1 MTLPLEH
8 PIVRPNRGG
17 RKPDEPRPGWRA
29 RLQALRHVPRLLR
42 LVWRTE
48 PRYVAGILV
57 LRVAPVAG
65 AAGGALDR
73 QAHRGR
79 GGARRSAWQ
88 QAGGAG
94 VDWTRLGELLALEL
108 AIALVG
114 EGLARVSALLESL
127 LGDLFAN
134 QTSVELM
141 RHAAT
146 LDLEQFEDAEIYD
159 KLERARRQTVGRIGL
174 FTLLLATVQDAITL
188 VTLAAA
194 LAVYVP
200 WLLVLLV
207 VAVLP
212 SLLGETHFASLGY
225 SLLYSWT
232 PERRQLDYLRYIGA
246 SDISAKELKLFGL
259 SDFLVGP
266 LRPAEPRVLRGQQ
279 AAGGAA
285 EPGLHPARR
294 RSARWATTAA
304 YAVII
309 YLTVIGLPLAGRA
322 VHHRRAHL
330 PGGLVPPEPGP
341 DPAGAALAVAGV
353 RAEPLPGRP
362 VHLPRRSSR
371 ASAASP
377 AGGRC
382 RCRSGPGSSSRTW
395 GSAIPGS
402 ERWAVRGLDFSLA
415 PGERLALVGENG
427 AGKTTLVKLLAR
439 LYDPTEGRIL
449 LDGVDLREYDVES
462 LRRNVGVIFQ
472 DFVRYDFMLKENIA
486 VGNIGAREDE
496 PRIETAAAAEPGR
509 HGGRRGWPAG
519 TTRCWAGGSSSGVE
533 LSGGEW
539 QKVALARAYMRDAQ
553 LLILDE
559 PTAALDA
566 RAEYEVFLR
575 FSELTAGRM
584 AVLISHRFSTVRMAD
599 RILVLRG
606 GELVEQGTH
615 EALVAQG
622 GLYAELFQ
630 LQAAGYR

>member
-1 MTLPLEH
+1 M
-8 PIVRPNRGG
+8 
-17 RKPDEPRPGWRA
+17 
-29 RLQALRHVPRLLR
+29 
-42 LVWRTE
+42 VWETE
-48 PRYVAGILV
+48 PRYVIGILV
-57 LRVAPVAG
+57 LRVV
-65 AAGGALDR
+65 
-73 QAHRGR
+73 
-79 GGARRSAWQ
+79 RSAVPLAVLWIGKLIVDEVVHAITVHGQ
-88 QAGGAG
+88 GGPLPWA
-94 VDWTRLGELLALEL
+94 RLATLVGIELL
-108 AIALVG
+108 IALVG
-114 EGLARVSALLESL
+114 EGLSRLSALLESL

-134 QTSVELM
+134 RTSVQLM
-141 RHAAT
+141 QHAAT

-174 FTLLLATVQDAITL
+174 FTMLLATLQDLITL
-188 VTLAAA
+188 VSLSVA

-259 SDFLVGP
+259 SDFLVGRYDR
-266 LRPAEPRVLRGQQ
+266 LSNEFYQ
-279 AAGGAA
+279 ANKA
-285 EPGLHPARR
+285 LSIR
-294 RSARWATTAA
+294 RSVVSTLLSIVGTLGYYGA

-309 YLTVIGLPLAGRA
+309 YLTVIGHRSAAGLFTIGVLTFLAGSFRQSRDLIQR
-322 VHHRRAHL
+322 VLLSLSQVFEQSLYLEDLFTFLDIEPSIRRN
-330 PGGLVPPEPGP
+330 PGAKQVPVPI
-341 DPAGAALAVAGV
+341 
-353 RAEPLPGRP
+353 
-362 VHLPRRSSR
+362 
-371 ASAASP
+371 
-377 AGGRC
+377 
-382 RCRSGPGSSSRTW
+382 RT
-395 GSAIPGS
+395 GFAFERVGFRYPGS
-402 ERWAVRGLDFSLA
+402 EHWAVRGLDFSLS

-449 LDGVDLREYDVES
+449 LDGVDLREYDIDS

-486 VGNIGAREDE
+486 VGNISRVEDD
-496 PRIETAAAAEPGR
+496 PAIRTAAERSLADGVAQRLAGR
-509 HGGRRGWPAG
+509 YDQMLGKRFEGG
-519 TTRCWAGGSSSGVE
+519 VD

-566 RAEYEVFLR
+566 RAEYGVFLR
-575 FSELTAGRM
+575 FSELTKGRM

-599 RILVLRG
+599 RILVLKG

-615 EALVAQG
+615 EALVTLG
-622 GLYAELFQ
+622 GLYSELFQ

>member
-1 MTLPLEH
+1 M
-8 PIVRPNRGG
+8 
-17 RKPDEPRPGWRA
+17 
-29 RLQALRHVPRLLR
+29 
-42 LVWRTE
+42 VWETE
-48 PRYVAGILV
+48 PRYVVGILL
-57 LRVAPVAG
+57 LRVARSAVPLGVLWIGKLIVDEVVHAVSISG
-65 AAGGALDR
+65 QGGAV
-73 QAHRGR
+73 
-79 GGARRSAWQ
+79 AWQ
-88 QAGGAG
+88 
-94 VDWTRLGELLALEL
+94 RLAILLGIELV
-108 AIALVG
+108 IALVG
-114 EGLARVSALLESL
+114 EGLSRLSALLESL

-134 QTSVELM
+134 RTSVQLM
-141 RHAAT
+141 QHAAT

-174 FTLLLATVQDAITL
+174 FTMLLATLQDLITL
-188 VTLAAA
+188 VSLSVAI
-194 LAVYVP
+194 AVYVP

-259 SDFLVGP
+259 SDFLVGRYDR
-266 LRPAEPRVLRGQQ
+266 LSRDFYEANKALSV
-279 AAGGAA
+279 
-285 EPGLHPARR
+285 R
-294 RSARWATTAA
+294 RSIVSTLLSLVGTLGYYGA

-309 YLTVIGLPLAGRA
+309 YLTVVG
-322 VHHRRAHL
+322 HR
-330 PGGLVPPEPGP
+330 
-341 DPAGAALAVAGV
+341 
-353 RAEPLPGRP
+353 
-362 VHLPRRSSR
+362 
-371 ASAASP
+371 SP
-377 AGGRC
+377 AGLFTIGVLTFLAGSFRQS
-382 RCRSGPGSSSRTW
+382 RDLIQRVLLSLAQIFEQSLYLDDLFSFLDIEPSIRPQPGAKPVPVPIKV
-395 GSAIPGS
+395 GFAFEGVGFKYPGA
-402 ERWAVRGLDFSLA
+402 EQWAVRGLDFSLS

-439 LYDPTEGRIL
+439 LYDPDEGRIL
-449 LDGVDLREYDVES
+449 LDGVDLREYDIDS

-472 DFVRYDFMLKENIA
+472 DFVRYDFALKENIA
-486 VGNIGAREDE
+486 VGNIARIGDE
-496 PRIETAAAAEPGR
+496 PAIKTAAERSLADSVAQRLAGR
-509 HGGRRGWPAG
+509 YDQMLGKRFEGG
-519 TTRCWAGGSSSGVE
+519 VD

-575 FSELTAGRM
+575 FSELTKGRM

-599 RILVLRG
+599 RILVLKG

-615 EALVAQG
+615 EALVALG
-622 GLYAELFQ
+622 GLYSELFQ

>member
-1 MTLPLEH
+1 MSLPLQH
-8 PIVRPNRGG
+8 PVIRGNG
-17 RKPDEPRPGWRA
+17 RGRGAPPPDATWRE
-29 RLQALRHVPRLLR
+29 RLQALRHLPKLLR
-42 LVWRTE
+42 MVWETN
-48 PRYVAGILV
+48 PGYVIGIIL
-57 LRVAPVAG
+57 LRVIRAAVPLAVLWIGKLIVDEVVHAINIASSGAPVSW
-65 AAGGALDR
+65 
-73 QAHRGR
+73 GR
-79 GGARRSAWQ
+79 LVTLVGI
-88 QAGGAG
+88 
-94 VDWTRLGELLALEL
+94 EL

-114 EGLARVSALLESL
+114 EGLSRVSSLLESL

-134 QTSVELM
+134 RTSIQLM
-141 RHAAT
+141 QHAAS

-174 FTLLLATVQDAITL
+174 FTMLLATLQDLITL
-188 VTLAAA
+188 VSLSVA

-259 SDFLVGP
+259 SDFLVGRYDK
-266 LRPAEPRVLRGQQ
+266 LSHDFYEANKALSV
-279 AAGGAA
+279 
-285 EPGLHPARR
+285 R
-294 RSARWATTAA
+294 RSIVSSLLAVVGTLGYYGA

-309 YLTVIGLPLAGRA
+309 YLTVVG
-322 VHHRRAHL
+322 HQ
-330 PGGLVPPEPGP
+330 
-341 DPAGAALAVAGV
+341 
-353 RAEPLPGRP
+353 
-362 VHLPRRSSR
+362 
-371 ASAASP
+371 SP
-377 AGGRC
+377 AGPFTIGGLTFLAGSFRQS
-382 RCRSGPGSSSRTW
+382 RDLIQRVLLSLAQVFEQSLYLDDLFAFLDIEPSIRRNPGAKQVPVPIKT
-395 GSAIPGS
+395 GFVFEGVGFKYPGS
-402 ERWAVRGLDFSLA
+402 EHWAVRHLDFSLA
-415 PGERLALVGENG
+415 PGERVALVGENG

-449 LDGVDLREYDVES
+449 LDGVDLREYDVDS

-486 VGNIGAREDE
+486 VGNISQVADD
-496 PRIETAAAAEPGR
+496 PAIKTAAERSLADSVAQRLAGR
-509 HGGRRGWPAG
+509 YDQMLGKRFEN
-519 TTRCWAGGSSSGVE
+519 GVD

-539 QKVALARAYMRDAQ
+539 QKVALARAYMGDAQ

-575 FSELTAGRM
+575 FSELTKGRM

-599 RILVLRG
+599 RILVLKG

-615 EALVAQG
+615 EALVALG
-622 GLYAELFQ
+622 GLYSELFQ

>member
-1 MTLPLEH
+1 
-8 PIVRPNRGG
+8 V
-17 RKPDEPRPGWRA
+17 DEVVSA
-29 RLQALRHVPRLLR
+29 
-42 LVWRTE
+42 
-48 PRYVAGILV
+48 VAI
-57 LRVAPVAG
+57 AG
-65 AAGGALDR
+65 AGGTV
-73 QAHRGR
+73 
-79 GGARRSAWQ
+79 SW
-88 QAGGAG
+88 
-94 VDWTRLGELLALEL
+94 VRLAELLALEL

-114 EGLARVSALLESL
+114 EGLSRVSALLESL

-134 QTSVELM
+134 RTSVELM

-146 LDLEQFEDAEIYD
+146 LDLEQFENAEIYD

-174 FTLLLATVQDAITL
+174 FTLVLGSIQDAITL
-188 VTLAAA
+188 VTLSVA

-200 WLLVLLV
+200 WLLLLLV

-246 SDISAKELKLFGL
+246 SDVSAKELKLFGL
-259 SDFLVGP
+259 SDFLVGRYDR
-266 LRPAEPRVLRGQQ
+266 LSRDFYEANKSLAV
-279 AAGGAA
+279 
-285 EPGLHPARR
+285 R
-294 RSARWATTAA
+294 RSLVSSLLAAVGTLGYYGA

-309 YLTVIGLPLAGRA
+309 YLTVTGYR
-322 VHHRRAHL
+322 
-330 PGGLVPPEPGP
+330 
-341 DPAGAALAVAGV
+341 
-353 RAEPLPGRP
+353 
-362 VHLPRRSSR
+362 
-371 ASAASP
+371 SP
-377 AGGRC
+377 AGPFTIGVLTFLAGSFRQS
-382 RCRSGPGSSSRTW
+382 RDLIQRVLLSMSQIYEQALYLDDLFSFLALEARIRPRPGALPVPVPIRT
-395 GSAIPGS
+395 GFTFEGVGFRYPGA
-402 ERWAVRGLDFSLA
+402 EGWAVRGLNFALA

-449 LDGVDLREYDVES
+449 LDGVDLREYDIDS

-472 DFVRYDFMLKENIA
+472 DFVRYDFVLKENIA
-486 VGNIGAREDE
+486 VGDINRRENE
-496 PRIETAAAAEPGR
+496 PLIESAAQRSLADTVASRLPGR
-509 HGGRRGWPAG
+509 YGQMLGKRFEGG
-519 TTRCWAGGSSSGVE
+519 VD

-575 FSELTAGRM
+575 FAELTQGRM
-584 AVLISHRFSTVRMAD
+584 AVLISHRFSTVRMAE

-615 EALVAQG
+615 EALVGQG

>member
-1 MTLPLEH
+1 MSLPLQH
-8 PIVRPNRGG
+8 PVIRGNG
-17 RKPDEPRPGWRA
+17 RGRTPAPANVSWRE
-29 RLQALRHVPRLLR
+29 RLQALRHLPKLLR
-42 LVWRTE
+42 MVWDTN
-48 PRYVAGILV
+48 PGYVVGILL
-57 LRVAPVAG
+57 LRVARSLIPLAVLWVGKLIVDEVVYSIGVAQSSGPVP
-65 AAGGALDR
+65 
-73 QAHRGR
+73 
-79 GGARRSAWQ
+79 
-88 QAGGAG
+88 
-94 VDWTRLGELLALEL
+94 WTRLAVLLGIEL

-114 EGLARVSALLESL
+114 EGLSRVSALLESL

-134 QTSVELM
+134 RTSVQLM
-141 RHAAT
+141 KHAAE

-174 FTLLLATVQDAITL
+174 FTMLLATLQDLITL
-188 VTLAAA
+188 ITLAAA
-194 LAVYVP
+194 LTVYVP

-259 SDFLVGP
+259 SDFLVGRYDR
-266 LRPAEPRVLRGQQ
+266 LSDEFYQ
-279 AAGGAA
+279 ANRSLAV
-285 EPGLHPARR
+285 R
-294 RSARWATTAA
+294 RSVVSTLLSFVGTLGYYGA

-309 YLTVIGLPLAGRA
+309 YLTVIG
-322 VHHRRAHL
+322 HR
-330 PGGLVPPEPGP
+330 
-341 DPAGAALAVAGV
+341 
-353 RAEPLPGRP
+353 
-362 VHLPRRSSR
+362 
-371 ASAASP
+371 SP
-377 AGGRC
+377 AGLFTIGVLTFLAGSFRQS
-382 RCRSGPGSSSRTW
+382 RDLIQRVLLSLSQVFEQSLYLEDLFSFLDIEPGIRRD
-395 GSAIPGS
+395 PGAKQVPVPIRQGFVF
-402 ERWAVRGLDFSLA
+402 EGVGFRYPRAENWAVRGLNFALT
-415 PGERLALVGENG
+415 PGERIALVGENG
-427 AGKTTLVKLLAR
+427 AVKTTLVKLLAR
-439 LYDPTEGRIL
+439 LYDPDEGRIL
-449 LDGVDLREYDVES
+449 LDGTDLREYDVDS

-472 DFVRYDFMLKENIA
+472 DFVRYDFALKENIA
-486 VGNIGAREDE
+486 VGNIARIEDE
-496 PRIETAAAAEPGR
+496 PAIKAAAERSLADSVAQRLKGQYDQMLGKR
-509 HGGRRGWPAG
+509 FEGG
-519 TTRCWAGGSSSGVE
+519 VD

-575 FSELTAGRM
+575 FSELTKGRM

-615 EALVAQG
+615 EALVSLG
-622 GLYAELFQ
+622 GLYSELFQ

>member
-1 MTLPLEH
+1 MALPLGH
-8 PIVRPNRGG
+8 PVIRPNPRG
-17 RKPDEPRPGWRA
+17 RSPDAPSISWRE
-29 RLQALRHVPRLLR
+29 RLQALRHLPKLLR
-42 LVWRTE
+42 MVWEAE
-48 PRYVAGILV
+48 PRYVVSILV
-57 LRVAPVAG
+57 LRVA
-65 AAGGALDR
+65 
-73 QAHRGR
+73 
-79 GGARRSAWQ
+79 RSAVPLAVLWIGKLIVDEVVH
-88 QAGGAG
+88 AIAIHGSGGTIA
-94 VDWTRLGELLALEL
+94 WTRLALLLGIEL

-114 EGLARVSALLESL
+114 EGLSRLSALLESL

-134 QTSVELM
+134 RTSVQLM
-141 RHAAT
+141 QHAAT

-174 FTLLLATVQDAITL
+174 FTMLLATLQDLITL
-188 VTLAAA
+188 VSLSIAI
-194 LAVYVP
+194 AVYVP

-259 SDFLVGP
+259 SDFLVGRYDR
-266 LRPAEPRVLRGQQ
+266 LSQDFYEANKALAV
-279 AAGGAA
+279 
-285 EPGLHPARR
+285 R
-294 RSARWATTAA
+294 RSVVSSLLAVVGTLGYYGA

-309 YLTVIGLPLAGRA
+309 YLTVIGYRSSAGPFTIGVLTFLAGSFRQSRDLIQR
-322 VHHRRAHL
+322 VLLSLSQVFEQSLYLDDLFSFLDIEPRIRPT
-330 PGGLVPPEPGP
+330 PG
-341 DPAGAALAVAGV
+341 A
-353 RAEPLPGRP
+353 RP
-362 VHLPRRSSR
+362 VPVPIRIGFAFEGVGFRY
-371 ASAASP
+371 
-377 AGGRC
+377 
-382 RCRSGPGSSSRTW
+382 PG
-395 GSAIPGS
+395 A
-402 ERWAVRGLDFSLA
+402 EQWAVRGLDFSLS

-449 LDGVDLREYDVES
+449 LDGIDLREYDIDS

-472 DFVRYDFMLKENIA
+472 DFVRYDFALKENIA
-486 VGNIGAREDE
+486 VGNIARIGDE
-496 PRIETAAAAEPGR
+496 PAIRTAAERSLADSVAKRLAGR
-509 HGGRRGWPAG
+509 YDQMLGKRFEGG
-519 TTRCWAGGSSSGVE
+519 VD

-575 FSELTAGRM
+575 FSELTKGRM

-599 RILVLRG
+599 RILVLKNG
-606 GELVEQGTH
+606 QLVEQGTH
-615 EALVAQG
+615 EALVALG